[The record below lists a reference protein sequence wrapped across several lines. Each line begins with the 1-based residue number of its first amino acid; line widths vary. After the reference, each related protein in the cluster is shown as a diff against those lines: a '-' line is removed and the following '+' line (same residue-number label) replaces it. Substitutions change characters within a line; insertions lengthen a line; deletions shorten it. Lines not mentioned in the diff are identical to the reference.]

1 MPLFDLAPGSV
12 VAPAGCGKTQTIVD
26 AFAGYGGL
34 PVLILTHTNAGVT
47 ALRMRLQRAGVDPD
61 QYRLATIDG
70 WALKLISLYPGLAG
84 HRNENGQIDYPATQD
99 AAVAI
104 VEGGVLAPVLHAT
117 YGRLVVDEYQDCS
130 MRQHRLIR
138 ALADELPCHVLGDP
152 LQCVFNFNGA
162 HPDWAGDV
170 LAAFPT
176 VLELDVP
183 YRWINAGHAAFGQ
196 WILDCR
202 DPLLNGGQI
211 DFSHA
216 PANVTWRELPADF
229 AERLAARTAEIGA
242 IALAGAEKLMILGDS
257 QPVSTRLDFARG
269 TPGVQVV
276 EPVDLRDLIEAAA
289 EIDGTAGVQRLNAV
303 LGFVSLVMAGVR
315 NPLVARLNALRRG
328 QAGAPADATEQA
340 GLQIARTGE
349 LTAIRLMLM
358 GLQARRPHVYRPHI
372 LFVMLAALSRAIA
385 RGMPLRQAAIAERE
399 AQRTKGRV
407 LPKRGIGST
416 LLLKGLESERA
427 VVLNADPMTAQH
439 VYVAISRASTSLTVM
454 SRERLLP

>member
-12 VAPAGCGKTQTIVD
+12 VAPAGCGKTQMIVD
-26 AFAGYGGL
+26 AFAGYSGL

-47 ALRMRLQRAGVDPD
+47 ALRMRLKRAGVDPAR
-61 QYRLATIDG
+61 YRLATIDG
-70 WALKLISLYPGLAG
+70 WALKVISLYPGLAG
-84 HRNENGQIDYPATQD
+84 HRNVDGQIDYPTTQD

-104 VEGGVLAPVLHAT
+104 VEGGVLASALHAT

-138 ALADELPCHVLGDP
+138 ALAAELPCHVLGDP

-162 HPDWAGDV
+162 HPDWEGDV
-170 LAAFPT
+170 LSSFPT

-183 YRWINAGHAAFGQ
+183 YRWINAGQAAFGQ
-196 WILDCR
+196 WILDAR
-202 DPLLNGGQI
+202 EPLLNGGQI
-211 DFSHA
+211 DFSLA
-216 PANVTWRELPADF
+216 PANVAWRQLPLEIG
-229 AERLAARTAEIGA
+229 ERPAARVAQVGA
-242 IALAGAEKLMILGDS
+242 IALAEAEKLMIIGDA

-276 EPVDLRDLIEAAA
+276 EPVDLKDLIEAAA
-289 EIDGTAGVQRLNAV
+289 AIDGTAGVQRLNAV

-315 NPLVARLNALRRG
+315 NPLVARLNALRQG
-328 QAGAPADATEQA
+328 QAEEPADATERA
-340 GLQIARTGE
+340 GLQIAQTGE
-349 LTAIRLMLM
+349 LTAIRQMLT
-358 GLQARRPHVYRPHI
+358 GLQAKRPHIYRPHI
-372 LFVMLAALSRAIA
+372 LSVMLAALSRAIG

-407 LPKRGIGST
+407 LPTRGIGST

-427 VVLNADPMTAQH
+427 IVLNADPMTAQH

>member
-12 VAPAGCGKTQTIVD
+12 IAPAGCGKTQTIVD
-26 AFAGYGGL
+26 AFAGYHGL

-47 ALRMRLQRAGVDPD
+47 ALRTRLQKAGVEPD
-61 QYRLATIDG
+61 RYRLTTIDG

-84 HRNENGQIDYPATQD
+84 HRNEDGQIDYPTTQD

-138 ALADELPCHVLGDP
+138 ALAAELPCHVLGDP
-152 LQCVFNFNGA
+152 LQCVFNFNGS
-162 HPDWAGDV
+162 HPEWEGDV

-183 YRWINAGHAAFGQ
+183 YRWINAGQAAFGQ
-196 WILDCR
+196 WLLDCR
-202 DPLLNGGQI
+202 EPLLNGGQI
-211 DFSHA
+211 DFSLA
-216 PANVTWRELPADF
+216 PANVTWRELPAEV
-229 AERLAARTAEIGA
+229 AERSAARAAQVQA
-242 IALAGAEKLMILGDS
+242 IALAGAEKLMIIGDA

-276 EPVDLRDLIEAAA
+276 EPVDLRDLIDAAA
-289 EIDGTAGVQRLNAV
+289 AIDGSAGVQRLNAV
-303 LGFVSLVMAGVR
+303 LDFVSLVMAGVR
-315 NPLVARLNALRRG
+315 NPLVARLNVLLQG
-328 QAGAPADATEQA
+328 QAAEPADATEQA
-340 GLQIARTGE
+340 GLQVAQTGE
-349 LTAIRLMLM
+349 LTAIRQLLT
-358 GLQARRPHVYRPHI
+358 GLQARRPHIYRPHI
-372 LFVMLAALSRAIA
+372 LSVMLAALSRAIA
-385 RGMPLRQAAIAERE
+385 RGMPLRQAAVAERE

-407 LPKRGIGST
+407 LPTRGIGST

-427 VVLNADPMTAQH
+427 IVLNADPMTAPH
-439 VYVAISRASTSLTVM
+439 VYVAMTRASTSLTVM
-454 SRERLLP
+454 SRERQLP

>member
-26 AFAGYGGL
+26 AFVGYDGL

-47 ALRMRLQRAGVDPD
+47 ALRLRLQRAGVRPE
-61 QYRLATIDG
+61 QYRLVTIDG

-84 HRNENGQIDYPATQD
+84 HRNADGQIDYPTTQD
-99 AAVAI
+99 AAVAM
-104 VEGGVLAPVLHAT
+104 VESGVLAPILRAT
-117 YGRLVVDEYQDCS
+117 YERLVVDEYQDCS

-138 ALADELPCHVLGDP
+138 ALAAELPCHVLGDP

-162 HPDWAGDV
+162 HPSWEGDV

-176 VLELDVP
+176 VLQLDVP

-202 DPLLNGGQI
+202 EPLINGAQI
-211 DFSHA
+211 DLGQA
-216 PANVTWRELPADF
+216 PANVAWRELPAVV
-229 AERLAARTAEIGA
+229 AARPAARTAEVGA
-242 IALAGAEKLMILGDS
+242 IALDGAAKLMIIGDS
-257 QPVSTRLDFARG
+257 QPVSGRLDFARA

-276 EPVDLRDLIEAAA
+276 EPVDLRDLTDAAA
-289 EIDGTAGVQRLNAV
+289 AIDAVAGVQRLNSA
-303 LGFVSLVMAGVR
+303 LNFVTMVMAGVR
-315 NPLVARLNALRRG
+315 NPLVARLNALRLG
-328 QAGAPADATEQA
+328 QAVDPADATEQA
-340 GLQIARTGE
+340 ALRLAQTGE
-349 LTAIRLMLM
+349 LAAMRQMLI
-358 GLQARRPHVYRPHI
+358 GLQARRPHIYRPHV
-372 LFVMLAALSRAIA
+372 LAVMLAALSRAIS
-385 RGMPLRQAAIAERE
+385 RGMPLLHAAIAERE

-407 LPKRGIGST
+407 LPTRGIGST

-427 VVLNADPMTAQH
+427 VVLNADPMTASH
-439 VYVAISRASTSLTVM
+439 LYVAISRASISLTVM

>member
-12 VAPAGCGKTQTIVD
+12 VAPAGCGKTQMIVD

-47 ALRMRLQRAGVDPD
+47 ALRMRLQRAGVDPAR
-61 QYRLATIDG
+61 YRVATIDG

-84 HRNENGQIDYPATQD
+84 HRNEDGQIDYPTTQD

-104 VEGGVLAPVLHAT
+104 VEGGVLSPVLHAT

-138 ALADELPCHVLGDP
+138 ALAAELPCHVLGDP
-152 LQCVFNFNGA
+152 LQCVFDFNGA
-162 HPDWAGDV
+162 HPDWEGDV
-170 LAAFPT
+170 TAVFPT
-176 VLELDVP
+176 VLDLNVP
-183 YRWINAGHAAFGQ
+183 YRWINAGQGAFGQ

-202 DPLLNGGQI
+202 EPLLNGGQI
-211 DFSHA
+211 DFSLA
-216 PANVTWRELPADF
+216 PANVTWRELPAEI
-229 AERLAARTAEIGA
+229 AERPAVRVAEVDA
-242 IALAGAEKLMILGDS
+242 IALVGAEKLMIIGDA

-276 EPVDLRDLIEAAA
+276 EPVDLKDLIEAATA
-289 EIDGTAGVQRLNAV
+289 IDGAAGVQRLNAV

-315 NPLVARLNALRRG
+315 NPLVARLNALRQG
-328 QAGAPADATEQA
+328 QAQEPADATEQA
-340 GLQIARTGE
+340 GLQIAQTGGM
-349 LTAIRLMLM
+349 TAIRQMLT
-358 GLQARRPHVYRPHI
+358 GLQARRPHIYRPQV
-372 LFVMLAALSRAIA
+372 LSVMLAALSRAIA

-407 LPKRGIGST
+407 LPTRGIGST

-427 VVLNADPMTAQH
+427 VILNADPMTAQH
-439 VYVAISRASTSLTVM
+439 IYVAMSRASTSLTVM
-454 SRERLLP
+454 SRDRLLP